1 MQRFFFK
8 MKKYEKLQ
16 CYGISNE
23 DYETKHET
31 KIQAHIFFNNITY
44 NILYMN
50 MYNYHVKHKKCSS
63 TGHINISK
71 LNLN

>member
-31 KIQAHIFFNNITY
+31 EIQAHIFYNNITY

-50 MYNYHVKHKKCSS
+50 MYNYHV
-63 TGHINISK
+63 
-71 LNLN
+71 

>member
-1 MQRFFFK
+1 
-8 MKKYEKLQ
+8 MKNCNVMEYPMKTMKQ
-16 CYGISNE
+16 NMR
-23 DYETKHET
+23 
-31 KIQAHIFFNNITY
+31 HIFYNNITY